1 MDKMM
6 VDMKVVMM
14 ALQMA
19 GMMVV
24 RLDLLVVMMV
34 DKMVD

>member
-19 GMMVV
+19 GMMVA

-34 DKMVD
+34 D